1 MPYGDQSIINNLEHK
16 INYGFIPN
24 DYVIFGMTIYNINKS
39 LFHHDV
45 CCRDVDDKI
54 LQINNIKLQFLQ

>member
-1 MPYGDQSIINNLEHK
+1 MPYGDQSIINNLKNK

-24 DYVIFGMTIYNINKS
+24 YYVVFGTSIYDSNKS
-39 LFHHDV
+39 LFHHAV

-54 LQINNIKLQFLQ
+54 IQINKIKERFK

>member
-1 MPYGDQSIINNLEHK
+1 MPFGDQSIINNLKNK

-24 DYVIFGMTIYNINKS
+24 DYVIFATTIFNKNKS
-39 LFHHDV
+39 IFHHAV

-54 LQINNIKLQFLQ
+54 IQINQIKSEF